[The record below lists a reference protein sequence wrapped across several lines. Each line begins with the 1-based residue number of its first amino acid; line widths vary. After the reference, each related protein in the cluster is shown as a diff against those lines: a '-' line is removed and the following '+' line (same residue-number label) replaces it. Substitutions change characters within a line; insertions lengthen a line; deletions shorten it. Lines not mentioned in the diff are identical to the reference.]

1 MWQEVPPL
9 LFGDADDSFQGVIPP
24 EYIPNRIT
32 IPTLEEIHA
41 LKEVG
46 SKALVV
52 IIDLMS
58 GCGHRNGEA
67 FAANLEGMVADDVY
81 RITEQIEGKTRQRS
95 PLKHR
100 RAGAARVRARRSW
113 SRQRAA
119 GLWARVRA
127 WLRMWVAVVWSP
139 CQAAWWARLWT
150 LFVADRRPA
159 WCRWGPAEIHAK
171 GAMS

>member
-24 EYIPNRIT
+24 EYIPNRIV
-32 IPTLEEIHA
+32 IPTLEEIRA

-67 FAANLEGMVADDVY
+67 FAANLEGMDGRGRRV
-81 RITEQIEGKTRQRS
+81 
-95 PLKHR
+95 PHHR
-100 RAGAARVRARRSW
+100 
-113 SRQRAA
+113 
-119 GLWARVRA
+119 
-127 WLRMWVAVVWSP
+127 
-139 CQAAWWARLWT
+139 
-150 LFVADRRPA
+150 ADRAEDPPA
-159 WCRWGPAEIHAK
+159 FPAQAPQ
-171 GAMS
+171 GR

>member
-41 LKEVG
+41 LKEVR

-100 RAGAARVRARRSW
+100 RASDFR
-113 SRQRAA
+113 
-119 GLWARVRA
+119 
-127 WLRMWVAVVWSP
+127 
-139 CQAAWWARLWT
+139 
-150 LFVADRRPA
+150 
-159 WCRWGPAEIHAK
+159 
-171 GAMS
+171 